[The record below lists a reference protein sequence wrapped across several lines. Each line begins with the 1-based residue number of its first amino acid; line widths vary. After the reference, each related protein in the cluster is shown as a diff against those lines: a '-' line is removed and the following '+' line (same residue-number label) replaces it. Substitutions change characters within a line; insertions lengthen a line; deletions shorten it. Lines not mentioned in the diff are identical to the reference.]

1 MSLLLRYSRHH
12 WPALLVLGLM
22 VWRLGR
28 ESLDE
33 NAVLWICTGLSA
45 LGIALN
51 LIVIYSN
58 GGMPAAVS
66 PEDIDEEDRP
76 YYHPIHESTRLRLL
90 SDWIP
95 WGDWMI
101 SPGDVLL
108 WTALAILVLRAI
120 LGVSV

>member
-1 MSLLLRYSRHH
+1 
-12 WPALLVLGLM
+12 M

-28 ESLDE
+28 EGFHE

-45 LGIALN
+45 LGIGLN
-51 LIVIYSN
+51 LIVIFLN
-58 GGMPAAVS
+58 GGMPVALA
-66 PEDIDEEDRP
+66 PEEIDEEDRP
-76 YYHPIHESTRLRLL
+76 YYHSIRESTRLRFL

-95 WGDWMI
+95 VGDSMI

-108 WTALAILVLRAI
+108 WIAAGILVLRAI